1 MRAIIAYTLTLNPSP
16 SPHEKS
22 ETQPRRIRD
31 LSIAAGAHPT
41 MELIQFPDVAGCP
54 LAILNL
60 EIVMR
65 A

>member
-1 MRAIIAYTLTLNPSP
+1 MRLFPFETTQNPRP
-16 SPHEKS
+16 RPHEKS

-31 LSIAAGAHPT
+31 LRIAAGAHPT
-41 MELIQFPDVAGCP
+41 MELIQFPDVPGCP

-60 EIVMR
+60 EIVTR